1 MPYPWECID
10 CDEYNKYLVENN
22 KFYCNKMRR
31 YVSLN
36 ERSCNTYFTKRDK
49 NKVDVRPNNSCYIT
63 TAICNILGY
72 EDDCPV
78 LESLRS
84 FRDNYMKNKEYCLPL
99 LQDYDI
105 VGPIISEKLLEDEK
119 RIKQADRMLNIFI
132 KEALESI
139 KDREYDAA
147 VDIYVNMT
155 EFLMDY
161 YEIDMSLLSYNKSG
175 RQRKREINY

>member
-1 MPYPWECID
+1 
-10 CDEYNKYLVENN
+10 
-22 KFYCNKMRR
+22 
-31 YVSLN
+31 
-36 ERSCNTYFTKRDK
+36 
-49 NKVDVRPNNSCYIT
+49 
-63 TAICNILGY
+63 
-72 EDDCPV
+72 
-78 LESLRS
+78 
-84 FRDNYMKNKEYCLPL
+84 MKNKEYCLPL